1 MVFMATTAGAGAE
14 AAGAAAGVG
23 AGAGAALSLIGYCG
37 DAIAHALNAETI
49 KAAAAAR

>member
-1 MVFMATTAGAGAE
+1 MVFMATMAGAGAE
-14 AAGAAAGVG
+14 AAGAAAGDE
-23 AGAGAALSLIGYCG
+23 AGAAAALSRIGYSG